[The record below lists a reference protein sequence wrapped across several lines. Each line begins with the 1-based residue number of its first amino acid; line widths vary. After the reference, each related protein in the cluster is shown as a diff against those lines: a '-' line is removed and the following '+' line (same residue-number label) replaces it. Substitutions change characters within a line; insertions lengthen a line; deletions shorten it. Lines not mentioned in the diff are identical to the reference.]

1 MMKQVLAPLLIVLAA
16 AGGFFALNSAYLV
29 AETQQAVITQF
40 GEPIGG
46 PIQKAGLHWKTPFI
60 QQVHYF
66 DKRILEWDGYPSEI
80 PTKDKKFIWVD
91 VTARW
96 KIVEPLKFLQTMQH
110 EANAQSRLDDILDG
124 VTRDHITRY
133 EAPEIV
139 RNTNRILEVEPKE
152 EDIGAEETFE
162 EVNVGRNT
170 ITRQILEQARK
181 IVSDYGIELV
191 DVRIK
196 RINYIESVQRRV
208 FERMISERKRS
219 AEKLRSEG
227 QAVRAEVEGQKEREL
242 KRITSEAYRTAQE
255 LKGKADAEATEI
267 YAKAYSKDP
276 EFYNFLTTLESYR
289 EGLKGSRLILSTDS
303 DFLTY
308 LKSIEEKKVT

>member
-1 MMKQVLAPLLIVLAA
+1 MKTILAPLAIVLIA
-16 AGGFFALNSAYLV
+16 AGGFLILNSAYTV
-29 AETQQAVITQF
+29 SETEQAVITQF
-40 GEPIGG
+40 GEPMGK
-46 PIQKAGLHWKTPFI
+46 PVQKAGLQWKTPFI
-60 QQVHYF
+60 QQVNYF

-96 KIVEPLKFLQTMQH
+96 RITDPLKFLQTMRH
-110 EANAQSRLDDILDG
+110 EANAQSRLDDIIDG
-124 VTRDHITRY
+124 ITRDHITRY

-139 RNTNRILEVEPKE
+139 RSSNRILELEVKE
-152 EDIGAEETFE
+152 EDISTEETFE
-162 EVNVGRNT
+162 KIEVGRDA

-181 IVSDYGIELV
+181 IVSDYGINLV

-227 QAVRAEVEGQKEREL
+227 QAFRAEIEGQKEREL
-242 KRITSEAYRTAQE
+242 KRIYSEAYRKAQE
-255 LKGKADAEATEI
+255 IKGKADAEATRI
-267 YAKAYSKDP
+267 YADAYSKDP
-276 EFYNFLTTLESYR
+276 EFFTFLSTLESYPR
-289 EGLKGSRLILSTDS
+289 GLKGSRLILSTDS
-303 DFLTY
+303 DFLRY
-308 LKSIEEKKVT
+308 LKSIEEKTV

>member
-1 MMKQVLAPLLIVLAA
+1 MKRTLAPLLIVLVA
-16 AGGFFALNSAYLV
+16 AGGFLVLNSAYTV
-29 AETQQAVITQF
+29 TEIQQAVITQF
-40 GEPIGG
+40 GEPMGG
-46 PIQKAGLHWKTPFI
+46 PIQKAGLYWKTPFI
-60 QQVHYF
+60 QDVHYF

-96 KIVEPLKFLQTMQH
+96 RITDPLKFLQTMRT
-110 EANAQSRLDDILDG
+110 EVNAQSRLDDVIDG
-124 VTRDHITRY
+124 MSRDHVTRY

-139 RNTNRILEVEPKE
+139 RSSNRITEVDFKE
-152 EDIGAEETFE
+152 EDITSEEETFE
-162 EVNVGRNT
+162 KIEVGRDA
-170 ITRQILEQARK
+170 ITRRVLEQARK

-196 RINYIESVQRRV
+196 RINYIESVQRKV

-227 QAVRAEVEGQKEREL
+227 QAIRAEIEGQKEREL
-242 KRITSEAYRTAQE
+242 KRIYSEAYRKAQE
-255 LKGKADAEATEI
+255 IKGKADAEATKI
-267 YAKAYSKDP
+267 YADAYSSDP
-276 EFYNFLTTLESYR
+276 EFYTFLTTLEAYR
-289 EGLKGSRLILSTDS
+289 EGLKDSRLILSTDS

-308 LKSIEEKKVT
+308 LKSIKQKTP

>member
-1 MMKQVLAPLLIVLAA
+1 MKNIWFPLLVVLAA
-16 AGGFFALNSAYLV
+16 GTGFLTLNSAYTV
-29 AETQQAVITQF
+29 SETQQAVITQF

-46 PIQKAGLHWKTPFI
+46 PVREAGLYWKTPFV

-96 KIVEPLKFLQTMQH
+96 QIIDPLKFLQTMRH
-110 EANAQSRLDDILDG
+110 EMNAQSRLDDIIDG
-124 VTRDHITRY
+124 VTRDFVTRY

-139 RNTNRILEVEPKE
+139 RNSNYIQEVERGE
-152 EDIGAEETFE
+152 EDISGEEIFE
-162 EVNVGRNT
+162 KIATGRNT
-170 ITRQILEQARK
+170 ITRMILEQATK
-181 IVSDYGIELV
+181 IVADYGIKLV
-191 DVRIK
+191 DIRIK

-208 FERMISERKRS
+208 FERMISERKRA

-227 QAVRAEVEGQKEREL
+227 QAFREEIAGQKEREL
-242 KRITSEAYRTAQE
+242 KRIYSEAYRKAQE
-255 LKGKADAEATEI
+255 LKGKADAEATQI
-267 YAKAYSKDP
+267 YAEAYSKDP
-276 EFYNFLTTLESYR
+276 EFYTFLMTLDSYR

-303 DFLTY
+303 DFLRY
-308 LKSIEEKKVT
+308 LKSIKEKGT